1 MNSSSR
7 INSQTEKRELEKSLE
22 VIPFRFYPAHLL
34 EKLFRLPSKHHVII
48 TKLTVAE
55 GLEPTPNETLVSY
68 RELGEEMGDL
78 IRYLPREVTP
88 W

>member
-1 MNSSSR
+1 MNSSVR

-22 VIPFRFYPAHLL
+22 VIPFRFYPARLL
-34 EKLFRLPSKHHVII
+34 EKLFSLLSKHHVII

-55 GLEPTPNETLVSY
+55 CLEPIPNATLVSY
-68 RELGEEMGDL
+68 PELREEIGDL
-78 IRYLPREVTP
+78 ISYLPREFTP